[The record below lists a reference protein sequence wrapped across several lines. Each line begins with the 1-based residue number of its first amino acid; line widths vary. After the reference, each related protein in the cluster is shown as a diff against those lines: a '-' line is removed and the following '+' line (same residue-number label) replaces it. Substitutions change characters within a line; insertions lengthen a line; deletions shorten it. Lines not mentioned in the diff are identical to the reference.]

1 MSDVYPLLVYV
12 MLLLVS
18 LPWNINNPRAGI
30 SSALCIVISLVP
42 WTATSI
48 LWILRKYM
56 NERTN
61 FIWLKEQTDFEEH
74 PAIGLFYQQG
84 QDQFHCQTRWTPL
97 FFSKSNGMKFMGG
110 EMPAPW
116 KQQERTVVRSPRCWE
131 EKRHAGLWDSLFI
144 SFPSEV
150 KERPKLT
157 VLSFPKTNPLQGTW
171 QWPWKVLLKASSV
184 REGSFPGAPTR
195 FGSSN
200 SLIKA
205 TATLIIILCCEV
217 FPHDYV

>member
-1 MSDVYPLLVYV
+1 MDSQEVYEWKNKFHLV
-12 MLLLVS
+12 
-18 LPWNINNPRAGI
+18 
-30 SSALCIVISLVP
+30 
-42 WTATSI
+42 
-48 LWILRKYM
+48 
-56 NERTN
+56 ERTN
-61 FIWLKEQTDFEEH
+61 WLWGTSSQWTFL
-74 PAIGLFYQQG
+74 PAWAGSVSLSALLNSPVLQQIQWNEVYG
-84 QDQFHCQTRWTPL
+84 SRNPSAVEAARKDC
-97 FFSKSNGMKFMGG
+97 G
-110 EMPAPW
+110 A
-116 KQQERTVVRSPRCWE
+116 RSLRCWE
-131 EKRHAGLWDSLFI
+131 EKRHPGLWDSLFI
-144 SFPSEV
+144 SFPNEV